1 MSARVVLAKLG
12 MDAHWRGVAAVG
24 RLLRDAGYEVIY
36 LGHATPEQLAAA
48 AVSEDADVIGL
59 SSLSGNHMREV
70 RRVFEQLAAAGAP
83 SEIPVVLGG
92 TIPPADAE
100 VLRAEGVAAV
110 FGPGTPGDEIVRG
123 FDRITG
129 THASL

>member
-1 MSARVVLAKLG
+1 MNTRIVLAKLG

-36 LGHATPEQLAAA
+36 LGHASPEQLAATVVA
-48 AVSEDADVIGL
+48 EDADVVGL

-70 RRVFEQLAAAGAP
+70 RRLVEALKAAGAEGLP
-83 SEIPVVLGG
+83 IVLGG

-100 VLRAEGVAAV
+100 VLLSEGVAAV
-110 FGPGTPGDEIVRG
+110 FGPGTPGDEIVEG
-123 FDRITG
+123 FRRLV
-129 THASL
+129 AARA

>member
-36 LGHATPEQLAAA
+36 IGHATPEQLATT
-48 AVSEDADVIGL
+48 VVMEDADIIGL

-70 RRVFEQLAAAGAP
+70 TRVMAALRAAGVP
-83 SEIPVVLGG
+83 EDVPVVLGG
-92 TIPPADAE
+92 TVPPADAE
-100 VLRAEGVAAV
+100 ALIAEGVAAV
-110 FGPGTPGDEIVRG
+110 FGPGTPSDHIVSAFAELQSAR
-123 FDRITG
+123 
-129 THASL
+129 